1 MRSLPTY
8 ALFVA
13 FASAAHAAVAPNM
26 KPGLWEVTVKMEMP
40 GMPQAMPAQTTQR
53 CITAKD
59 IEDPRKV
66 GPGADP
72 RTASQC
78 EVSNY
83 RTQGNTASWEM
94 ACKGPEQMKGSGSM
108 TYEGDRYSGVNRM
121 TMNRGGQV
129 MTMTMSYA
137 GRYLG
142 ECRAGVK

>member
-1 MRSLPTY
+1 MLPLLPY
-8 ALFVA
+8 ALFIAVGYVA
-13 FASAAHAAVAPNM
+13 TMPSAHAAAPNM

-40 GMPQAMPAQTTQR
+40 GMPQGMQAQTTQR

-59 IEDPRKV
+59 LDDPRKV

-83 RTQGNTASWEM
+83 RMQGNTASWDM

-108 TYEGDRYSGVNRM
+108 TYQGDRYSGVNK
-121 TMNRGGQV
+121 
-129 MTMTMSYA
+129 MTMSYA
-137 GRYLG
+137 GRYVG
-142 ECRAGVK
+142 ECKPGAR